1 MESAGI
7 VEDRLGVLNGW
18 AAEGRAIAAL
28 GNGLQELGG
37 RLAKGLLPGLVVGND
52 VGPKD
57 TAALASPSMS
67 EIINVELVLALVVLV
82 PLGYNRSSPFGP
94 VVDGLWGSCA
104 DYRFVSWIA
113 GDAVGG
119 PALVAAGAG
128 DQAFVIS
135 KAVDA
140 ELFVPGEGVSLD
152 GLGAPALPEFVHVV
166 LAVLV
171 EADRLLRPLVSG
183 ELALLAPL
191 GDLVG
196 RRAKLVV
203 DLARVIAC

>member
-1 MESAGI
+1 M
-7 VEDRLGVLNGW
+7 EDRLGVLNGW
-18 AAEGRAIAAL
+18 VAERRAIAAL

-37 RLAKGLLPGLVVGND
+37 QLAKGLLPGLVVGND

-82 PLGYNRSSPFGP
+82 PLGYDRSSPVGP
-94 VVDGLWGSCA
+94 VVDGLWGSFA
-104 DYRFVSWIA
+104 DYRFVA
-113 GDAVGG
+113 GVLRNAVGW
-119 PALVAAGAG
+119 PALLAACAG
-128 DQAFVIS
+128 DQAFVVG

-140 ELFVPGEGVSLD
+140 ELLVPGEGVAFDVLS
-152 GLGAPALPEFVHVV
+152 APAFPKFVRVV

-171 EADRLLRPLVSG
+171 EADRLLGPLISG
-183 ELALLAPL
+183 ELTLFAPL

-196 RRAKLVV
+196 LRAKLVV
-203 DLARVIAC
+203 DLARVVAC